1 MTLKGHAKIKGKLIH
16 GLEND
21 IKNLVSFH
29 GFLLSKA
36 FKVSDEKIQ
45 KSYDS
50 SHWRTMQSVKRNW
63 LLVPKITWGIW

>member
-50 SHWRTMQSVKRNW
+50 SH
-63 LLVPKITWGIW
+63 